1 MNGSIAQGGT
11 NVTTFKTIEL
21 SKPDPRITR
30 ITLNRPESRNAQ
42 NTDLLYELNAAFD
55 IAARDDET
63 SVIILSANGPHF
75 SSGHDLREEDTH
87 ARMRNFQTVGTWC
100 GFGRAGA
107 EAQMAREKEIY
118 LGFSERWR
126 NIPKVTIAQVQ
137 GKCIT
142 GGLMLVWPCD
152 LIVASED
159 AVFCDNAVALGG
171 PGVEYFGYPWEL
183 GIRKAK
189 EFLFTSGSLTAAEAE
204 KAGMVNHVVPLNE
217 LVEFTLALARRI
229 ADKPQFALKLAKEA
243 VNAAQD
249 AQGRSSA
256 MATAFALHHLAHAHN
271 MLVHGGLVD
280 PAGIMSRS
288 VQKNYRP
295 ELPESAR

>member
-1 MNGSIAQGGT
+1 MRRGGAD
-11 NVTTFKTIEL
+11 VATFKTIEL
-21 SKPDPRITR
+21 SKPDGRITR
-30 ITLNRPESRNAQ
+30 ITLNRLEARNAQ
-42 NTDLLYELNAAFD
+42 NTELLYELNAAFD
-55 IAARDDET
+55 IAAQDDET

-87 ARMRNFQTVGTWC
+87 ARMRDFRTVGTWG

-126 NIPKVTIAQVQ
+126 NVAKVTIAQVQ
-137 GKCIT
+137 GKCIA

-159 AVFCDNAVALGG
+159 AVFCDNTVALGG
-171 PGVEYFGYPWEL
+171 AGVEYFAYPWEL

-189 EFLFTSGSLTAAEAE
+189 EFLFTSGSITAAEAE
-204 KAGMVNHVVPLNE
+204 RRGMVNHVVPLDK
-217 LVEFTLALARRI
+217 LPEFTLDLARRI
-229 ADKPQFALKLAKEA
+229 AEKPPFALKLAKEA
-243 VNAAQD
+243 INAAQD
-249 AQGRSSA
+249 AQGRTAA
-256 MATAFALHHLAHAHN
+256 MATAFALHQLSHAHN

-288 VQKNYRP
+288 LQKNYRP
-295 ELPESAR
+295 ELPKPPR